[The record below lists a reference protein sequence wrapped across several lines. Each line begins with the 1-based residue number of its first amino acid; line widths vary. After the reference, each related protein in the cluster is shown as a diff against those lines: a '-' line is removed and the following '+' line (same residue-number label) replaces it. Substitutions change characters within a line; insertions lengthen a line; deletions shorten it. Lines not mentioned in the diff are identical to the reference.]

1 MKAHL
6 KNVRIS
12 PKKVNLVADL
22 VRKMQVNQ
30 AISLLDY
37 TPKKAA
43 RILRKLIASAAANAK
58 NNNSKNVDTLSIA
71 EIKVSKGLTIKRFNP
86 ISRGRAHPIN
96 KFCSHIHVILKEDVA
111 EPTNTAKKAEVK
123 EEKITKK
130 VEAKKPAAKKATT
143 AKKTATKKAPTKKA
157 ATTKKAVK

>member
-157 ATTKKAVK
+157 ATTKKAAK

>member
-30 AISLLDY
+30 AISLLEY

-111 EPTNTAKKAEVK
+111 EPTNTAKKADVK
-123 EEKITKK
+123 EEKSTKK
-130 VEAKKPAAKKATT
+130 VEAKT
-143 AKKTATKKAPTKKA
+143 AKKTTSKKAEKK
-157 ATTKKAVK
+157 

>member
-30 AISLLDY
+30 AISLLEY

-111 EPTNTAKKAEVK
+111 EPTKTAKKAEVK
-123 EEKITKK
+123 EEKNTKATAK
-130 VEAKKPAAKKATT
+130 KPASKKATTTAKKPAAKKAP
-143 AKKTATKKAPTKKA
+143 AKKA
-157 ATTKKAVK
+157 APKKAEK

>member
-1 MKAHL
+1 MKAYL
-6 KNVRIS
+6 RNVRIS

-22 VRKMQVNQ
+22 VRKMQVTQ

-43 RILRKLIASAAANAK
+43 RILRKLIASASANAQ
-58 NNNSKNVDTLSIA
+58 NNNSKNVNNLSIA

-111 EPTNTAKKAEVK
+111 EPIKTVKQTEVK
-123 EEKITKK
+123 EEKQTKK
-130 VEAKKPAAKKATT
+130 PVAKKAP
-143 AKKTATKKAPTKKA
+143 AKKA
-157 ATTKKAVK
+157 ATKTAK

>member
-30 AISLLDY
+30 AISLLEY

-43 RILRKLIASAAANAK
+43 RILKKLIASAAANAK

-111 EPTNTAKKAEVK
+111 EPTKTAKKAEVK
-123 EEKITKK
+123 EEKTTKAT
-130 VEAKKPAAKKATT
+130 AKKPAAKKATT
-143 AKKTATKKAPTKKA
+143 TAKKPAAKKAPAKKA
-157 ATTKKAVK
+157 APKKAEK

>member
-22 VRKMQVNQ
+22 VRKMNAEK
-30 AISLLDY
+30 AIAILNY

-43 RILRKLIASAAANAK
+43 RILSKLIASAVANAK
-58 NNNSKNVDTLSIA
+58 NNQGKDTSNLMI
-71 EIKVSKGLTIKRFNP
+71 EEVKVSKGLTIKRFNP

-111 EPTNTAKKAEVK
+111 EPTKTAKKAEVK
-123 EEKITKK
+123 EEKTTK
-130 VEAKKPAAKKATT
+130 AAAKKAP
-143 AKKTATKKAPTKKA
+143 AKKAATKKAEK
-157 ATTKKAVK
+157 

>member
-111 EPTNTAKKAEVK
+111 EPTKTAKKAEVK
-123 EEKITKK
+123 EEKTTKAT
-130 VEAKKPAAKKATT
+130 AKKPAAKKATT
-143 AKKTATKKAPTKKA
+143 TAKKPAAKKAPAKKA
-157 ATTKKAVK
+157 APKKAEK

>member
-30 AISLLDY
+30 AISLLEY

-111 EPTNTAKKAEVK
+111 EPTKTAKKAEVK
-123 EEKITKK
+123 EEKNTKAT
-130 VEAKKPAAKKATT
+130 AKKPAAKKATT
-143 AKKTATKKAPTKKA
+143 TAKKSAAKKAPAKKA
-157 ATTKKAVK
+157 APKKAEK

>member
-30 AISLLDY
+30 AISLLEY

-111 EPTNTAKKAEVK
+111 EPTKTAKKAE
-123 EEKITKK
+123 TKK
-130 VEAKKPAAKKATT
+130 TAEKKAPVKKAP
-143 AKKTATKKAPTKKA
+143 AKKTAAKKETAK
-157 ATTKKAVK
+157 

>member
-30 AISLLDY
+30 AISLLEY

-111 EPTNTAKKAEVK
+111 EPTKTAKKAEVK
-123 EEKITKK
+123 EEKTTKK
-130 VEAKKPAAKKATT
+130 VEAKT
-143 AKKTATKKAPTKKA
+143 AKKTASKKAPAKKTESKKA
-157 ATTKKAVK
+157 EKK